1 MQRTKIALA
10 IALPACLLAT
20 MALMA
25 AERKPPK
32 GRTEKS
38 SKEKQTMVQVD
49 VFNDQGKLVGPV
61 ESPKLVLTDK
71 QWQER
76 LTPKQYK
83 ILRSKGTEAAFCG
96 TLLDNKKE
104 GVYTCAGCG
113 LPLFS
118 SDAKF
123 HSGTGWPSYF
133 QPIAKE
139 NVIEHRDESYGTVRT
154 EIVCARCDG
163 HLGHVFDD
171 GPAPTGLRFCLNSES
186 LQFTDADKLAKL
198 ADPAA
203 ESKPAAGK
211 EAKQPA
217 KTNN

>member
-1 MQRTKIALA
+1 LVTAA
-10 IALPACLLAT
+10 AVCLLAT
-20 MALMA
+20 IVVLA
-25 AERKPPK
+25 APK
-32 GRTEKS
+32 KQSKGGAEKTS
-38 SKEKQTMVQVD
+38 QQNETSKEKQRMVQVY

-61 ESPKLVLTDK
+61 ASPKLILTDK
-71 QWQER
+71 QWLER
-76 LTPKQYK
+76 LTPKQFK
-83 ILRSKGTEAAFCG
+83 ILRSKGTEQAFCG

-139 NVIEHRDESYGTVRT
+139 NVIEHRDVSYGMVRT

-186 LQFTDADKLAKL
+186 LTFTDADKLATL

-203 ESKPAAGK
+203 GEKPTAEGESDP
-211 EAKQPA
+211 PA
-217 KTNN
+217 KTKN

>member
-1 MQRTKIALA
+1 MRRLA
-10 IALPACLLAT
+10 VPLVAAAMAGILAT
-20 MALMA
+20 VAVLA
-25 AERKPPK
+25 APREPAKGHATEPK
-32 GRTEKS
+32 EN
-38 SKEKQTMVQVD
+38 QAMVQVY
-49 VFNDQGKLVGPV
+49 VYNDQGKLVGPV
-61 ESPKLVLTDK
+61 DSPKLILTDK
-71 QWQER
+71 EWHAR
-76 LTPKQYK
+76 LKPKQFK

-139 NVIEHRDESYGTVRT
+139 NVLQHPDNSYGMVRT
-154 EIVCARCDG
+154 EILCARCDG

-186 LQFTDADKLAKL
+186 LQFTAADKLATL

-203 ESKPAAGK
+203 AEKSAA
-211 EAKQPA
+211 ETRSNPSAKA
-217 KTNN
+217 ND

>member
-1 MQRTKIALA
+1 MRRLA
-10 IALPACLLAT
+10 IELAVATAACVLAT
-20 MALMA
+20 VVVMA
-25 AERKPPK
+25 APRQPSK
-32 GRTEKS
+32 GRTEKA
-38 SKEKQTMVQVD
+38 KETQRMVPVF

-61 ESPKLVLTDK
+61 ESPKLILTDK
-71 QWQER
+71 EWRER
-76 LTPKQYK
+76 LTPKQFK
-83 ILRSKGTEAAFCG
+83 ILRSKGTEQAFCG

-104 GVYTCAGCG
+104 GVYTCAGCK

-139 NVIEHRDESYGTVRT
+139 NVLEHGDNSYGMMRT
-154 EIVCARCDG
+154 EILCARCDG

-186 LQFTDADKLAKL
+186 LEFTDADKLATL

-203 ESKPAAGK
+203 EKKPAPAS
-211 EAKQPA
+211 EPSRPA
-217 KTNN
+217 KTAD